1 MSDII
6 PLTASQYRLLVALQY
21 WNASRAIFDGLKR
34 QCGTN
39 EFHFLISLR
48 SFIEY
53 TRRGIWFL
61 AWATDEELRNAEKL
75 TFKRSGSPNV
85 VRMDEM
91 INSALGL
98 GATSH
103 LRDPVR
109 GVNEPFID
117 CLHALTHGNPI
128 SVRFM
133 AFGLQRIF
141 QTDKLF
147 IRAEMELNLFTIL
160 VLRRALGDDL
170 GSIWKL
176 LAPLND
182 RPDDMKTNAR
192 IAAFEVEKAGLDK
205 CFPHL

>member
-1 MSDII
+1 MPATI
-6 PLTASQYRLLVALQY
+6 PLAATQYRLLVALQY

-34 QCGTN
+34 QCGN
-39 EFHFLISLR
+39 NDFHFLISLR

-61 AWATDEELRNAEKL
+61 AWASDDELRNAEKL
-75 TFKRSGSPNV
+75 TFKRSGSPNL

-91 INSALGL
+91 INGALGL
-98 GATSH
+98 GVISH
-103 LRDPVR
+103 LRDRVK
-109 GVNEPFID
+109 GVNEPFLD

-128 SVRFM
+128 SVRFI
-133 AFGLQRIF
+133 AFGLQKIF
-141 QTDKLF
+141 QTDKLL

-160 VLRRALGDDL
+160 VLRRALGEDL

-182 RPDDMKTNAR
+182 RPDDMRTNAR
-192 IAAFEVEKAGLDK
+192 IAAFEVKKVGLDK
-205 CFPHL
+205 LFPHF